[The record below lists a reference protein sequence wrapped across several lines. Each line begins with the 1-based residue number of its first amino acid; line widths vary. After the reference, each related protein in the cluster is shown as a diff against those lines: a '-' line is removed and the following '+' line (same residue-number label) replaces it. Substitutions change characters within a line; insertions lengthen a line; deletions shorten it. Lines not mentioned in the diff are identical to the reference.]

1 MSEMNHPQ
9 ALGSTRLGFAD
20 EGELD
25 RFVEKLEAFERGEVA
40 PDAWRAFRLVHGV
53 YGQRQDGP
61 MMVRCK
67 IPQGVLTPEQLVAL
81 AEVAER
87 WSTGRGHITTRQN
100 VQFHFL
106 KLEDVESVVRHLGA
120 AGLTTREACG
130 NSVRNITGCPY
141 AGVSELEP
149 FDVTPYAEAMTRHL
163 LRGPLSS
170 TLPRKFKIAFG
181 GCCGGDCVGAGFND
195 LGFLARVRDDRLGFR
210 VTIGGGLSTLRRAGF
225 LAHEFL
231 PVEEIFEVAEAVLR
245 VFDRTGDRKNK
256 AKARLKFVIERLGV
270 EWFLAEYHKERES
283 IAAEGGRPLGELP
296 PVAIPRLKRA
306 FPQPATPGFDA
317 FLDKNV
323 RAQKQRGQTA
333 VTIRVPLGDLSAT
346 QLRGLAQLAREMS
359 AEEQVRTTAEQNLV
373 IRFISRDALPALH
386 ARLVSLGL
394 ALPGP
399 RTISDVTS
407 CPGAMSCK
415 LAVTQSRGLA
425 DLLTRHLE
433 QHPEVAALAESL
445 SIKVSGCPNGC
456 GQHYVAGI
464 GFQGSVRKIAG
475 RPVPQY
481 HLFLGGKFDGTS
493 FGRLAAKVPA
503 RRAPQALTRLLELY
517 ASDKQRDESPEE
529 FFARVSLPR
538 VQSLLADL
546 TEMAEPDATPDDF
559 IDLGEHRSFEVV
571 LQEGECAA

>member
-9 ALGSTRLGFAD
+9 ALGPTRLGFAD
-20 EGELD
+20 EAELD
-25 RFVEKLEAFERGEVA
+25 RFVDKLEAFERGEIA
-40 PDAWRAFRLVHGV
+40 PDAWRAFRLVHGI

-67 IPQGVLTPEQLVAL
+67 IPQGVLTPEQLIAL

-87 WSTGRGHITTRQN
+87 WSTGRAHITTRQN
-100 VQFHFL
+100 VQFHFV
-106 KLEDVESVVRHLGA
+106 KLVDVEAVVRRLGVA
-120 AGLTTREACG
+120 VLTTREACG

-149 FDVTPYAEAMTRHL
+149 FDVSPYAEAMTRHL

-195 LGFLARVRDDRLGFR
+195 IGFLARERDGQHGFR

-225 LAHEFL
+225 VAHEFV
-231 PVEEIFEVAEAVLR
+231 PVEQIFEVAEAVLR

-256 AKARLKFVIERLGV
+256 AKARLKFVIERLGIDG
-270 EWFLAEYHKERES
+270 FLTEYRKERE
-283 IAAEGGRPLGELP
+283 ALATEGGRALGDLP
-296 PVAIPRLKRA
+296 PTATPVLKRS
-306 FPQPATPGFDA
+306 FPQQAGPGFDT
-317 FLDKNV
+317 FVDKNV
-323 RAQKQRGQTA
+323 RAQKQHGQVA
-333 VTIRVPLGDLSAT
+333 VTLRVPLGDLSAT
-346 QLRGLAQLAREMS
+346 QLRGLAQIAREMS

-373 IRFISRDALPALH
+373 IRFIARDALPALH
-386 ARLVSLGL
+386 TRLVSLGL
-394 ALPGP
+394 AVPGP

-425 DLLTRHLE
+425 DLLSRHL
-433 QHPEVAALAESL
+433 QRLPELAALAESL
-445 SIKVSGCPNGC
+445 AIKVSGCPNGC

-464 GFQGSVRKIAG
+464 GFQGSVRKVAG

-481 HLFLGGKFDGTS
+481 HVFLGGKFDGSS
-493 FGRLAAKVPA
+493 FGRLAAKIPA
-503 RRAPQALTRLLELY
+503 RRAPQLLERLIELY
-517 ASDKQRDESPEE
+517 ASEKQSGESPQD
-529 FFARVSLPR
+529 FFARVPLAR
-538 VQSLLADL
+538 VQPLLADL
-546 TEMAEPDATPDDF
+546 AEMSESEATPDDC
-559 IDLGEHRSFEVV
+559 IDLGEKQSFEVV